1 MQGDYLSKDTRILAY
16 LDEVKNMSEKIKD
29 FKICQIPR
37 EDNKKTDAL
46 ANLASTFDFVSDR
59 SIPLEFLLNPSIEVA
74 RLVCQTE
81 ASPTWMNDIIAY
93 LQNSTLS

>member
-1 MQGDYLSKDTRILAY
+1 MLTYLN
-16 LDEVKNMSEKIKD
+16 EVNNMFGKIKD
-29 FKICQIPR
+29 FKIHQILR
-37 EDNKKTDAL
+37 EKKKTDAL

-81 ASPTWMNDIIAY
+81 AGPTWMNDIIAY
-93 LQNSTLS
+93 LQNSTLP